1 MPESPLS
8 CQSLAHLW
16 LNVSWQFDV
25 SFVKSMW
32 RSPECDVWAFSAS
45 SPMVKTPPEST
56 EPQDSAEDASCGQ
69 ESLPV
74 RDTPTPKP
82 DPDAWIQVEKRH
94 RQTKVKL
101 WRIKLYL
108 YFSLSFL
115 TCVSYCAFLPLCVH
129 LSFTAVC
136 LSVSTH
142 RPAVCWWWRACF
154 LLVSP
159 LSSPNRPSLSLL
171 LSTFCFLLFS
181 WPHFLTAFISKFAPL
196 PSLFFT
202 IYFTNYLFL

>member
-1 MPESPLS
+1 MLISNKLLQVMLVCFSVLSLLNRPESLMS

-25 SFVKSMW
+25 SFVKSIW

-45 SPMVKTPPEST
+45 SPMVKTPPQST

-74 RDTPTPKP
+74 RDTPAPKS

-115 TCVSYCAFLPLCVH
+115 ISCLVLCFSSILWSPVIYC
-129 LSFTAVC
+129 C
-136 LSVSTH
+136 LSVCIYPSSSS
-142 RPAVCWWWRACF
+142 
-154 LLVSP
+154 LLV
-159 LSSPNRPSLSLL
+159 L
-171 LSTFCFLLFS
+171 TCMFS
-181 WPHFLTAFISKFAPL
+181 APL
-196 PSLFFT
+196 PP
-202 IYFTNYLFL
+202 